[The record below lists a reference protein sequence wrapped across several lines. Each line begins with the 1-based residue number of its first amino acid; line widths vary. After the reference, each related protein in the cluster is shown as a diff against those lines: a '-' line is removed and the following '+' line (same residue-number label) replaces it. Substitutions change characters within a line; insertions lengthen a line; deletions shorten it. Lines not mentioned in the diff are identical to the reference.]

1 MNMNEEEHKE
11 NIFLSKKEWTFCPS
25 CGFKLP
31 EIDRQKF
38 CIKCGVDLEYIKS
51 NVISHQPSPPDLGTY
66 PYRSEWDE
74 KKIADE
80 DILNLGEKQLWS
92 SFYSIGIP
100 ILAFILMIS
109 LTTIII
115 SFFFPFVSNLEE
127 LTALMFNPYLVAI
140 LSFTEL
146 IFLLVPVYYVGKYL
160 QNPKFNNRLT
170 LLGFTLKGND
180 NFKPIKEVFIGLGFA
195 VVGILLVFLVSFLI
209 EIILELI
216 LGVDIVFTGGGS
228 LNEIDIIL
236 ANSDILA
243 LIFLAIIMI
252 SIVSTSEE
260 LLFRGFMQKGLVR
273 TVGKYGGL
281 IITAVLF
288 SLIHLIGIFQIGNAT
303 PIDYLISFLV
313 NFFPYFALSLLLGFL
328 FYWRKENLI
337 AVVIMHGFYNAITII
352 IAYIYFSL
360 I

>member
-11 NIFLSKKEWTFCPS
+11 NMFLSKKEWTFCPS

-51 NVISHQPSPPDLGTY
+51 NVISHQPSAPEVSTY

>member
-11 NIFLSKKEWTFCPS
+11 NMFLSKKEWTFCPS

-31 EIDRQKF
+31 EIDRQRY

-51 NVISHQPSPPDLGTY
+51 NVISRPPSPIDIST
-66 PYRSEWDE
+66 YRSEWDQE
-74 KKIADE
+74 KIADK
-80 DILNLGEKQLWS
+80 DILNLGEKPLWG

-100 ILAFILMIS
+100 ILAFILMFF
-109 LTTIII
+109 LGTIIM
-115 SFFFPFVSNLEE
+115 SFLVPLVSNLEE
-127 LTALMFNPYLVAI
+127 LTALMFNPYFVVL

-146 IFLLVPVYYVGKYL
+146 IFILVPVYYVGKYL
-160 QNPKFNNRLT
+160 QNPKFNNRLM

-180 NFKPIKEVFIGLGFA
+180 NFKPVKEVFIGLAFA
-195 VVGILLVFLVSFLI
+195 VLGILLVFSVSFLI

-216 LGVDIVFTGGGS
+216 FGVDIVFTGGGS

-236 ANSDILA
+236 ANSDILS
-243 LIFLAIIMI
+243 LIFLAITMI
-252 SIVSTSEE
+252 LIVGTSEE

-281 IITAVLF
+281 IITALIF
-288 SLIHLIGIFQIGNAT
+288 SSIHLIGIFQIGNAN
-303 PIDYLISFLV
+303 PIDYLLSFLL

-352 IAYIYFSL
+352 IAYIYFNF

>member
-1 MNMNEEEHKE
+1 M
-11 NIFLSKKEWTFCPS
+11 
-25 CGFKLP
+25 
-31 EIDRQKF
+31 
-38 CIKCGVDLEYIKS
+38 
-51 NVISHQPSPPDLGTY
+51 
-66 PYRSEWDE
+66 
-74 KKIADE
+74 
-80 DILNLGEKQLWS
+80 
-92 SFYSIGIP
+92 
-100 ILAFILMIS
+100 
-109 LTTIII
+109 
-115 SFFFPFVSNLEE
+115 
-127 LTALMFNPYLVAI
+127 
-140 LSFTEL
+140 
-146 IFLLVPVYYVGKYL
+146 
-160 QNPKFNNRLT
+160 
-170 LLGFTLKGND
+170 
-180 NFKPIKEVFIGLGFA
+180 
-195 VVGILLVFLVSFLI
+195 GILLVFLVSFLI

-252 SIVSTSEE
+252 SIVGTSEE

-288 SLIHLIGIFQIGNAT
+288 SLIHLIGIFQIGDAT
-303 PIDYLISFLV
+303 PIDYLLSFLL

>member
-1 MNMNEEEHKE
+1 MNMKEEEHKE
-11 NIFLSKKEWTFCPS
+11 NIILSKKEWTFCPS

-38 CIKCGVDLEYIKS
+38 CIKCGVNLEYIES
-51 NVISHQPSPPDLGTY
+51 NVISRPPSPFDISTY
-66 PYRSEWDE
+66 PYRSEWE
-74 KKIADE
+74 QKKIADE
-80 DILNLGEKQLWS
+80 DLLNLGEKQLWG

-109 LTTIII
+109 FTIII
-115 SFFFPFVSNLEE
+115 MSFFLPLVSNLEE
-127 LTALMFNPYLVAI
+127 FMFNPYFVVI

-146 IFLLVPVYYVGKYL
+146 ILILVPVYYVGKYL

-195 VVGILLVFLVSFLI
+195 VLGIFLVFSVSFLI

-228 LNEIDIIL
+228 LNEIEIIL

-243 LIFLAIIMI
+243 LIFLAITMI
-252 SIVSTSEE
+252 LIVGTSEE
-260 LLFRGFMQKGLVR
+260 MLFRGFMQKGLVR

-303 PIDYLISFLV
+303 PIDYLLSFLL

>member
-51 NVISHQPSPPDLGTY
+51 NVIS
-66 PYRSEWDE
+66 EWDQ

-80 DILNLGEKQLWS
+80 DILNLGEKQLWG
-92 SFYSIGIP
+92 SFSSIGIP
-100 ILAFILMIS
+100 IFAYILMIF
-109 LTTIII
+109 LAAIVML
-115 SFFFPFVSNLEE
+115 FFLPSVWNPEDLMG
-127 LTALMFNPYLVAI
+127 LMFNPYFIIL

-146 IFLLVPVYYVGKYL
+146 IFILVPVYYVGKYL
-160 QNPKFNNRLT
+160 QNPTFNNRLA
-170 LLGFTLKGND
+170 LLGFTFKGND
-180 NFKPIKEVFIGLGFA
+180 NFKTIKEVLVGLGFA
-195 VVGILLVFLVSFLI
+195 IVGIFLVFSVSFLI

-216 LGVDIVFTGGGS
+216 FGVDIVFTGGGS

-236 ANSDILA
+236 GNSDILA
-243 LIFLAIIMI
+243 LIFLAITMI
-252 SIVSTSEE
+252 LIIGTSEE

-273 TVGKYGGL
+273 TVGKYGGI
-281 IITAVLF
+281 IITALIF
-288 SLIHLIGIFQIGNAT
+288 SLIHLIGIFQMGYAT
-303 PIDYLISFLV
+303 PTEYLISFLL
-313 NFFPYFALSLLLGFL
+313 NFFPYFAISLLLGFI

-337 AVVIMHGFYNAITII
+337 AVVITHGFYDALTII
-352 IAYIYFSL
+352 IAFIYFSF